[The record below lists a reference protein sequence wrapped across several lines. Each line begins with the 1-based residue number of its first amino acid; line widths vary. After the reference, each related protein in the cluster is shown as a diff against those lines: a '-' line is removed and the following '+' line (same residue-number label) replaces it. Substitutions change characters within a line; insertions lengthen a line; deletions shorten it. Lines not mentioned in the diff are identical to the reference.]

1 MEEYCEE
8 CKENQSDEEEER
20 LTERISDIYEVRCW
34 LIEAADTAVGIVS
47 YAHGQSEIA
56 SLERRAEANSR
67 VLLSAESRARAI
79 LREIATFSSGDKK
92 LIVRE
97 KEIDELERRFGQ
109 IAILIEKID
118 EET

>member
-1 MEEYCEE
+1 M
-8 CKENQSDEEEER
+8 
-20 LTERISDIYEVRCW
+20 
-34 LIEAADTAVGIVS
+34 
-47 YAHGQSEIA
+47 
-56 SLERRAEANSR
+56 
-67 VLLSAESRARAI
+67 
-79 LREIATFSSGDKK
+79 REIATVSSGDKK